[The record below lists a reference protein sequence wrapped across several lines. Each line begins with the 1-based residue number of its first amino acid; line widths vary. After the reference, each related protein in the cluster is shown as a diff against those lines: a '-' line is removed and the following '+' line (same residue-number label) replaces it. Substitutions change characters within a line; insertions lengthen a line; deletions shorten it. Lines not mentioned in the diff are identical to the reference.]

1 MLRDKRLEIRLKHKN
16 GAKRVYVRRLTPRKA
31 RVKTSQDNKRRARAR
46 RFRVAGGAAGESLP
60 RRRVHVSRARAHL
73 SVPEQVGLVA
83 ALSMS
88 HRCFNRW
95 RLALGGAHSGL
106 ASQPVLRA
114 ARRQLCSLP
123 GKVVVATGTGAH
135 LASLT
140 AAIQEGVSAL
150 IDKDAFIERVVLP
163 PSLSESAGAP
173 RVGPLPG
180 VLAPS
185 VQEVQVTLGLD
196 KGGDPGTVKI
206 VAAIINQ
213 AHTNKSSNTILAGV
227 CPCDDDKY
235 EDLKK
240 MLLTHQPQVVALLRE
255 GVLVRGERRPVRLFL
270 AGDYAAQCDMLG
282 HKGASATQLCLYCLS
297 TRSPSA
303 AQRLLDATYGTLQ
316 DVVVGRGLR
325 KASYYSTRMLAEGAV
340 PAFGDRGSVE
350 RSPLLAIVPGQIV
363 PIPLHATI
371 GIDFRYLRLAIEMV
385 MLCASASQDAA
396 RWRQAGAAFALEL
409 VEILHDQVRVRPTSF
424 QGGLLIGRDC
434 HTIGDSWAVVCAA
447 LKGRVSDGHL
457 AAYEEACTMWNRVR
471 TTLNRASVVPADEV
485 RSFQADTAGM
495 VSLLKSSFP
504 WLSFSPK
511 LHILMCHAPAFLQ
524 RFGSIGL
531 YGEQGLEA
539 WHGRYGQNAD
549 KYLGATELE
558 RATALVRAMALAREA
573 GAEVLARHSPSRRPS
588 AAGAHKA
595 TKAGDK
601 RRRENKP
608 QLPACGAEASTA
620 AKARNKWAAGICK
633 EAATTIGAYLLRE
646 KSRE

>member
-1 MLRDKRLEIRLKHKN
+1 M
-16 GAKRVYVRRLTPRKA
+16 
-31 RVKTSQDNKRRARAR
+31 
-46 RFRVAGGAAGESLP
+46 
-60 RRRVHVSRARAHL
+60 
-73 SVPEQVGLVA
+73 
-83 ALSMS
+83 
-88 HRCFNRW
+88 
-95 RLALGGAHSGL
+95 
-106 ASQPVLRA
+106 LRA

-180 VLAPS
+180 ALAPS

-255 GVLVRGERRPVRLFL
+255 GVLVRGERWPVRMFL
-270 AGDYAAQCDMLG
+270 GGDYAAQCDMLG

-316 DVVVGRGLR
+316 DVVVGRRLR
-325 KASYYSTRMLAEGAV
+325 EASYYSTRMLAEGAV

-371 GIDFRYLRLAIEMV
+371 GINFRYLRLAIEMV

-409 VEILHDQVRVRPTSF
+409 VEILHNQVRVRPTSF
-424 QGGLLIGRDC
+424 QGGLFIGRDC

-495 VSLLKSSFP
+495 VSLLKTSFP
-504 WLSFSPK
+504 WLSISPK
-511 LHILMCHAPAFLQ
+511 LHILMCMLPLFCSGSGVSDCMGNRGLKPGTGGTVRTLTSTLAPRSLSAPRRSCGRWRWRGRRGPKCWRATPPRGGPARREHTRPPRRATNDAERTSRSCQRAALRPARPPKRATSGRLAYARRLLRPLERTSCAKNRGSKMFLASMIAPA
-524 RFGSIGL
+524 
-531 YGEQGLEA
+531 
-539 WHGRYGQNAD
+539 
-549 KYLGATELE
+549 
-558 RATALVRAMALAREA
+558 
-573 GAEVLARHSPSRRPS
+573 
-588 AAGAHKA
+588 AAH
-595 TKAGDK
+595 TRWSE
-601 RRRENKP
+601 RRRYRRCNSD
-608 QLPACGAEASTA
+608 ACRRRWRRTRSGRRRHAHSAKQVPTPHSRWSTP
-620 AKARNKWAAGICK
+620 RG
-633 EAATTIGAYLLRE
+633 
-646 KSRE
+646 